1 MWSLYDHLFSSIFWC
16 TGTVAIIING
26 YLLYLIFFHAPRTL
40 QVYRVFLANVAIADL
55 VFAAATTFAQIRL
68 IPNKWAFA
76 YVTLGPASFFG
87 SQVSYIAYCVQL
99 HALFYTFLSYPLSFG
114 FRYHVLIRPM
124 PTIRNCILLCFA
136 LWLIAFAQHIL
147 FIFSET
153 DAHFIR
159 EYLSINKPQY
169 NLTEFVISG
178 NHMIKSPLTVITLA
192 SIVLPMFPIYVL
204 VIYFYK
210 KVHGYLAVNTRL
222 PSNVMNNCEKKT
234 RIGHHGDDSIVSG
247 AVAPRSFR
255 GRRRVTST
263 PTALIIQA
271 SLPLLFIFP
280 PITIYG
286 LYHLEFINFT
296 IIEYLVYVLF
306 SFYPAASPM
315 VTLYFVKP
323 FNLAV
328 RRLLGIPIK
337 TKVRG
342 VTMLMSANKVTNTI
356 YYDENAGSFST
367 DFFL

>member
-1 MWSLYDHLFSSIFWC
+1 RHSRLASTVVAGGETSLYI
-16 TGTVAIIING
+16 
-26 YLLYLIFFHAPRTL
+26 
-40 QVYRVFLANVAIADL
+40 YRI
-55 VFAAATTFAQIRL
+55 

-76 YVTLGPASFFG
+76 YVSLGPAAFFG
-87 SQVSYIAYCVQL
+87 SQVSYMAYCVQL
-99 HALFYTFLSYPLSFG
+99 HALFYMFLSYPLSFG

-124 PTIRNCILLCFA
+124 PRIRDCVLLCFA

-153 DAHFIR
+153 DADFIR
-159 EYLSINKPQY
+159 EYLSVNKPEY
-169 NLTEFVISG
+169 NLTDFVVSG
-178 NHMIKSPLTVITLA
+178 NHMIESPLTVITLA

-210 KVHGYLAVNTRL
+210 KVHGYLALNTR
-222 PSNVMNNCEKKT
+222 NMREGTVK
-234 RIGHHGDDSIVSG
+234 GHK
-247 AVAPRSFR
+247 RLMQ
-255 GRRRVTST
+255 
-263 PTALIIQA
+263 ALIIQA

-306 SFYPAASPM
+306 SFYPAASPV

-342 VTMLMSANKVTNTI
+342 MTPLINANKPV
-356 YYDENAGSFST
+356 YYDEQAGSFSS
-367 DFFL
+367 DYFL

>member
-1 MWSLYDHLFSSIFWC
+1 MWSFYDQLFSSIFWC
-16 TGTVAIIING
+16 TGSVAIIINC

-55 VFAAATTFAQIRL
+55 VFAIATTFAQIRI

-76 YVTLGPASFFG
+76 YVSLGPAAFFG
-87 SQVSYIAYCVQL
+87 SQVSYMAYCVQL
-99 HALFYTFLSYPLSFG
+99 HALFYMFLSYPLSFG

-124 PTIRNCILLCFA
+124 PRIRDCILLCFA
-136 LWLIAFAQHIL
+136 LWLIAFAQHIM

-153 DAHFIR
+153 DADFIR
-159 EYLSINKPQY
+159 EYLSVNKPEY
-169 NLTEFVISG
+169 NLTDFVISG
-178 NHMIKSPLTVITLA
+178 NHMIESPLTVVTLA

-210 KVHGYLAVNTRL
+210 KVHGFLALNTR
-222 PSNVMNNCEKKT
+222 
-234 RIGHHGDDSIVSG
+234 
-247 AVAPRSFR
+247 
-255 GRRRVTST
+255 
-263 PTALIIQA
+263 ALIIQA

-306 SFYPAASPM
+306 SFYPATSPM

-342 VTMLMSANKVTNTI
+342 MTPLINANKTV
-356 YYDENAGSFST
+356 YYDEQAGSFST
-367 DFFL
+367 DYFL

>member
-1 MWSLYDHLFSSIFWC
+1 MSSPWTEQLLDIVRCWHLSGQHIE
-16 TGTVAIIING
+16 GG
-26 YLLYLIFFHAPRTL
+26 
-40 QVYRVFLANVAIADL
+40 
-55 VFAAATTFAQIRL
+55 L

-210 KVHGYLAVNTRL
+210 KVHGYLAVNTR
-222 PSNVMNNCEKKT
+222 NMREGTIK
-234 RIGHHGDDSIVSG
+234 GH
-247 AVAPRSFR
+247 
-255 GRRRVTST
+255 
-263 PTALIIQA
+263 
-271 SLPLLFIFP
+271 
-280 PITIYG
+280 
-286 LYHLEFINFT
+286 
-296 IIEYLVYVLF
+296 
-306 SFYPAASPM
+306 
-315 VTLYFVKP
+315 
-323 FNLAV
+323 
-328 RRLLGIPIK
+328 RRLMQFLSSGKPDGYSILRETIQLSCSPTTWHSYKGI
-337 TKVRG
+337 RRFNER
-342 VTMLMSANKVTNTI
+342 SDWYAF
-356 YYDENAGSFST
+356 YDQITTDEST
-367 DFFL
+367 RSDDAYECEQGHKHDLLR